1 MNMKEW
7 IEIFSVFDYI
17 SIGMLLGAVALVSI
31 TRIES
36 LIRAYVGNSWL
47 LAGLMGVSA
56 VSLREPHLFIAA
68 LLTAS
73 TKGILIPLFLM
84 RVVRRLD
91 ISKEIEPFVSTPVS
105 LIISFILIGIVYSSI
120 SRAVFLTGMAET
132 LLKVAVSMTLIG
144 LFVMI
149 SRRKAVTQVVALLFM
164 ENGLFLAG
172 FGLTKGMPT
181 LIELGVLFDL
191 LMGIIILGV
200 FTVQIK
206 KTFVSVDL
214 DRLTTLKG

>member
-1 MNMKEW
+1 MKEW

-17 SIGMLLGAVALVSI
+17 SIGMLLGAVALVSL

-56 VSLREPHLFIAA
+56 VILGEPHLYAA
-68 LLTAS
+68 SLLTAI
-73 TKGILIPLFLM
+73 TKGALIPLFLR
-84 RVVRRLD
+84 RVVRRLEVTR
-91 ISKEIEPFVSTPVS
+91 EIEPFVSTPMS
-105 LIISFILIGIVYSSI
+105 LIISFVLVGIVYSSI

-132 LLKVAVSMTLIG
+132 LLKVAISITLIS

-149 SRRKAVTQVVALLFM
+149 SRRKAVTQVIALLFM

-172 FGLTKGMPT
+172 FGLTKGMPA

-200 FTVQIK
+200 FAVQIK